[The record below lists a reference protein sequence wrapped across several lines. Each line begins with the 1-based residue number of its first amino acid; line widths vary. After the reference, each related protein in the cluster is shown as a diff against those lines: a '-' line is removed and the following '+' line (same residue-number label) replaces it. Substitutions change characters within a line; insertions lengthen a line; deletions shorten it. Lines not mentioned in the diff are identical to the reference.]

1 MSPLDRQLHRN
12 PPTLSPYKILVDLGG
27 FISGFFNFVGH
38 SLVILIFRHLLRGRD
53 AEAVRKQ
60 IVAYINFIVVC
71 TLILWI
77 TFIILSIELIIPWNH
92 ISGAYSFDSG
102 QWIILVTAT
111 CTLVRVLFK
120 WQKLERLPK
129 NE

>member
-12 PPTLSPYKILVDLGG
+12 RPTLLPVKIFVDLGG
-27 FISGFFNFVGH
+27 IVNGFFGFVGRY
-38 SLVILIFRHLLRGRD
+38 SVVDQMIRGRD
-53 AEAVRKQ
+53 GEDAHKQ
-60 IVAYINFIVVC
+60 TVAWINITVVF
-71 TLILWI
+71 TLIAWI

-102 QWIILVTAT
+102 QWIILVAAT

-129 NE
+129 DE